1 MPDDELHGLHLE
13 HAPRRRPG
21 LHAELQDYSRAA
33 QIGRLLA
40 GTRSSID
47 LVSLCEVWDEDLLH
61 GGDDASGIRPLS
73 GYAHAIHG
81 SRVDQQ
87 SEGCVIPLPPF
98 VAPTPTAANSALGM
112 MSDLRLDDAVQIS
125 FHDCSG
131 SCPTDTS
138 PHCLPARA
146 SSRPRS

>member
-1 MPDDELHGLHLE
+1 MPSW
-13 HAPRRRPG
+13 
-21 LHAELQDYSRAA
+21 QDYSRAA

-87 SEGCVIPLPPF
+87 SEG
-98 VAPTPTAANSALGM
+98 T
-112 MSDLRLDDAVQIS
+112 
-125 FHDCSG
+125 
-131 SCPTDTS
+131 
-138 PHCLPARA
+138 
-146 SSRPRS
+146 